1 MYLLRESSVLLIHK
15 LSGHGA
21 GRVNAPGGRLEK
33 DESIYQCAAREVR
46 EEVGIRVASLRL
58 AAALRFYDFGN
69 GFSMAGYV
77 FTSRAFEGAAV
88 SSSEAVPFWCRLD
101 EIPYDEMC
109 EDDGLWLPQLLAGD
123 CIIGDFLFEND
134 RLRSHDTRQVDQR
147 EIQRYFEIGSF
158 GAKGGV

>member
-33 DESIYQCAAREVR
+33 NESIYQCAAREVR

-101 EIPYDEMC
+101 EIPYDEMW
-109 EDDGLWLPQLLAGD
+109 EDDALCLPQLLAGD